1 MSFFFCIDILY
12 IIIYIIEKGIKYILK
27 EKIFKLISNKIR
39 YIKILSKFKFI
50 YYLLV
55 IFSIE
60 IRKL

>member
-39 YIKILSKFKFI
+39 YIKIK
-50 YYLLV
+50 
-55 IFSIE
+55 
-60 IRKL
+60 